1 MRRKLAV
8 GVASVALI
16 MLAGC
21 HKGGGS
27 APTGQVVA
35 SVDGQEV
42 TQREVSA
49 ELNGFSSQDE
59 NATKKAQQSAVQAI
73 LNRKLLAKA
82 ARDAGIEK
90 SADYQLMRA
99 RTDELT
105 LAQAYEQQLA
115 SKLPRPSQDEIRQYM
130 AQHPNTFAQRKIYV
144 IDRIE
149 IPASVSPKILD
160 DIKPLHS
167 MDAIE
172 QVLLNASIDY
182 VRAPAAIDARSTPP
196 AIIDQIAKMPA
207 GEPFVIPGQGS
218 VTISQ
223 VKEARTVPFSGPAAE
238 DFAQRALMSDRASK
252 AIEAKLADLHKAA
265 GNVKYQAGYGPAAAG
280 TQPKKP

>member
-280 TQPKKP
+280 T